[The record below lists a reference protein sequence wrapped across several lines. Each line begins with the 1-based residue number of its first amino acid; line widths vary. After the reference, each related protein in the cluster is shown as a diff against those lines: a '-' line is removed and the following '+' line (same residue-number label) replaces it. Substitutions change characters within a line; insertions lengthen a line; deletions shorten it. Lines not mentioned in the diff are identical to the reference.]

1 MLVLH
6 RMFFLSICKLV
17 GKTFFLPFCFSN
29 CKSPL
34 CNLRLRYGNNKYM
47 FRSWKE
53 KRLRT
58 DKGGY
63 VQSSPTWEE
72 IWQET
77 DRLELQSKFN

>member
-1 MLVLH
+1 
-6 RMFFLSICKLV
+6 
-17 GKTFFLPFCFSN
+17 
-29 CKSPL
+29 
-34 CNLRLRYGNNKYM
+34 M